1 MSVTNIDCPT
11 LKKWLKNNEA
21 VLIDVRELA
30 EYQESKIDQAHL
42 IPLGEISINS
52 LPDFKN
58 KKLVLHCRSGK
69 RSLTA
74 GAKLLE
80 ENPKL
85 EIYNLEGGISAWSA
99 EGCEIETSGKFFL
112 PLDRNS
118 YYLER
123 CSQIS

>member
-52 LPDFKN
+52 LPNFEN

-80 ENPKL
+80 ENPNL
-85 EIYNLEGGISAWSA
+85 EIYNLEGGIIAWNN
-99 EGCEIETSGKFFL
+99 CTF
-112 PLDRNS
+112 
-118 YYLER
+118 
-123 CSQIS
+123 

>member
-1 MSVTNIDCPT
+1 MSVTNIDCAT
-11 LKKWLKNNEA
+11 LKKWLKNDEA

-30 EYQESKIDQAHL
+30 EYQESKIERAHL

-74 GAKLLE
+74 GTKLLE

-85 EIYNLEGGISAWSA
+85 EIYNLEGGIIAWNN
-99 EGCEIETSGKFFL
+99 CTF
-112 PLDRNS
+112 
-118 YYLER
+118 
-123 CSQIS
+123 

>member
-1 MSVTNIDCPT
+1 MSVTNIDCAT
-11 LKKWLKNNEA
+11 LKKWLKNDEA

-74 GAKLLE
+74 GNKLLE

-85 EIYNLEGGISAWSA
+85 EIFNLEGGIIAWNN
-99 EGCEIETSGKFFL
+99 CTF
-112 PLDRNS
+112 
-118 YYLER
+118 
-123 CSQIS
+123 

>member
-1 MSVTNIDCPT
+1 MSVTNIDCAT
-11 LKKWLKNNEA
+11 LKKWLKNDEA
-21 VLIDVRELA
+21 VLIDVRELT

-69 RSLTA
+69 RSFN
-74 GAKLLE
+74 GCNKLLE

-85 EIYNLEGGISAWSA
+85 EIYNLEGGIIAWNN
-99 EGCEIETSGKFFL
+99 CTF
-112 PLDRNS
+112 
-118 YYLER
+118 
-123 CSQIS
+123 

>member
-11 LKKWLKNNEA
+11 LKKWLKNDEA

-85 EIYNLEGGISAWSA
+85 EIYNLEGGIIAWNN
-99 EGCEIETSGKFFL
+99 CTF
-112 PLDRNS
+112 
-118 YYLER
+118 
-123 CSQIS
+123 

>member
-1 MSVTNIDCPT
+1 MSVKNIDCHT

-85 EIYNLEGGISAWSA
+85 EIYNLEGGIIAWNN
-99 EGCEIETSGKFFL
+99 CTF
-112 PLDRNS
+112 
-118 YYLER
+118 
-123 CSQIS
+123 

>member
-1 MSVTNIDCPT
+1 MSVKNIDCAT
-11 LKKWLKNNEA
+11 LKKWLKNDEA

-42 IPLGEISINS
+42 IPLGEIFINS

-85 EIYNLEGGISAWSA
+85 EIYNLEGGIIAWNN
-99 EGCEIETSGKFFL
+99 CTF
-112 PLDRNS
+112 
-118 YYLER
+118 
-123 CSQIS
+123 

>member
-11 LKKWLKNNEA
+11 LKKWLKNDEA

-85 EIYNLEGGISAWSA
+85 EIYNLEGGIIAWNN
-99 EGCEIETSGKFFL
+99 CTL
-112 PLDRNS
+112 
-118 YYLER
+118 
-123 CSQIS
+123 

>member
-1 MSVTNIDCPT
+1 MSVTNIDCAT
-11 LKKWLKNNEA
+11 LKKWLKNDEA

-80 ENPKL
+80 ENPNL
-85 EIYNLEGGISAWSA
+85 EIFNLEGGIIAWNN
-99 EGCEIETSGKFFL
+99 CTF
-112 PLDRNS
+112 
-118 YYLER
+118 
-123 CSQIS
+123 

>member
-11 LKKWLKNNEA
+11 LKKWLKNDEA

-30 EYQESKIDQAHL
+30 EYQESKIDQSHL

-80 ENPKL
+80 ENPNL
-85 EIYNLEGGISAWSA
+85 EIYNLEGGIIAWTN
-99 EGCEIETSGKFFL
+99 CTS
-112 PLDRNS
+112 
-118 YYLER
+118 
-123 CSQIS
+123 

>member
-1 MSVTNIDCPT
+1 MSVTNIDCAT
-11 LKKWLKNNEA
+11 LKKWLKNDEA

-30 EYQESKIDQAHL
+30 EYQESKIDEAHL

-80 ENPKL
+80 ENPNL
-85 EIYNLEGGISAWSA
+85 EIYNLEGGIIAWNN
-99 EGCEIETSGKFFL
+99 CTF
-112 PLDRNS
+112 
-118 YYLER
+118 
-123 CSQIS
+123 

>member
-1 MSVTNIDCPT
+1 MSVTNIDCAT
-11 LKKWLKNNEA
+11 LKKWLKNDEA

-52 LPDFKN
+52 LPNFEN

-80 ENPKL
+80 ENPNL
-85 EIYNLEGGISAWSA
+85 EIYNLEGGIIAWNN
-99 EGCEIETSGKFFL
+99 CTF
-112 PLDRNS
+112 
-118 YYLER
+118 
-123 CSQIS
+123 

>member
-1 MSVTNIDCPT
+1 MSVKNIDCPT

-52 LPDFKN
+52 LPNFEN

-74 GAKLLE
+74 GSKLLE

-85 EIYNLEGGISAWSA
+85 EIYNLEGGIIAWNN
-99 EGCEIETSGKFFL
+99 CTS
-112 PLDRNS
+112 
-118 YYLER
+118 
-123 CSQIS
+123 

>member
-11 LKKWLKNNEA
+11 LKKWLKNDEA

-74 GAKLLE
+74 GNKLLE

-85 EIYNLEGGISAWSA
+85 EIFNLEGGIIAWNN
-99 EGCEIETSGKFFL
+99 CTF
-112 PLDRNS
+112 
-118 YYLER
+118 
-123 CSQIS
+123 

>member
-1 MSVTNIDCPT
+1 MSVTNIDCAT
-11 LKKWLKNNEA
+11 LKKWLKNDEA

-52 LPDFKN
+52 LPDFKD

-80 ENPKL
+80 ENPNL
-85 EIYNLEGGISAWSA
+85 EIYNLEGGIIAWNN
-99 EGCEIETSGKFFL
+99 CTF
-112 PLDRNS
+112 
-118 YYLER
+118 
-123 CSQIS
+123 

>member
-1 MSVTNIDCPT
+1 MSVTNIDCAT
-11 LKKWLKNNEA
+11 LKKWLKNDEA

-69 RSLTA
+69 RSLSA

-85 EIYNLEGGISAWSA
+85 EIYNLEGGIIAWNN
-99 EGCEIETSGKFFL
+99 CTF
-112 PLDRNS
+112 
-118 YYLER
+118 
-123 CSQIS
+123 

>member
-1 MSVTNIDCPT
+1 MSVTNIDCAT
-11 LKKWLKNNEA
+11 LKKWLKNDEA

-85 EIYNLEGGISAWSA
+85 EIYNLEGGIIAWNN
-99 EGCEIETSGKFFL
+99 CTF
-112 PLDRNS
+112 
-118 YYLER
+118 
-123 CSQIS
+123 

>member
-1 MSVTNIDCPT
+1 MSVTNIDCAT
-11 LKKWLKNNEA
+11 LKKWLKNDEA

-85 EIYNLEGGISAWSA
+85 EIYNLEGGIIAWNN
-99 EGCEIETSGKFFL
+99 CIF
-112 PLDRNS
+112 
-118 YYLER
+118 
-123 CSQIS
+123 